1 MDPVALDNA
10 GFEVLDRDE
19 CLRLLASAGVG
30 RIAISARAMPVILPV
45 HYVLDGDDIVVR
57 THQGSTLDLATQGS
71 VVAFEADYVGPGADL
86 AWSVLVTG
94 KARHADGERALHD
107 GWSELP
113 VWNTAMPESI
123 VLISTDHVSGRRA
136 PDAGTPRSIG
146 TF

>member
-1 MDPVALDNA
+1 VAVVLDNA
-10 GFEVLDRDE
+10 GLEVLDRAE
-19 CLRLLASAGVG
+19 CLRLLATAGVG

-57 THQGSTLDLATQGS
+57 THRGSTLDLATQGA
-71 VVAFEADYVGPGADL
+71 VVAFEADCVGPGADL

-94 KARHADGERALHD
+94 KARHADEAQMQGD

-113 VWNTAMPESI
+113 VWNASVPESV

-136 PDAGTPRSIG
+136 R
-146 TF
+146 